1 MTMCTKICD
10 LTFADSYWNLILG
23 FRNLC
28 QIKTNLIF
36 YWKKH
41 LPWNQIWFDKYWCCT
56 YKLCKYKEMSMKLL
70 MTEPSRLRF
79 QMMNLHNLMQL
90 KIFWINDYLS
100 FLDVKTDVSHR
111 NKLTSTTY
119 SKSWGT
125 ASIISSTFWWALF
138 SEILKEF

>member
-10 LTFADSYWNLILG
+10 LTFPDSYWNLILG

-56 YKLCKYKEMSMKLL
+56 YKLCKYKEMLVKLL
-70 MTEPSRLRF
+70 MTEPGRSGF
-79 QMMNLHNLMQL
+79 QMMNRHSLMQL
-90 KIFWINDYLS
+90 KRFWIDYYLS
-100 FLDVKTDVSHR
+100 FNWCFAWS
-111 NKLTSTTY
+111 KLTSTTY
-119 SKSWGT
+119 SKSWST
-125 ASIISSTFWWALF
+125 ASSISSTFWWALL
-138 SEILKEF
+138 SEILKYLLKI